1 MDRSALRRPTGPVEL
16 PLSDSG
22 AVALKQYFAARA
34 HRFQDDN
41 GKGWSFCQGRAAEF
55 CCLNV
60 YTNCWIS
67 FRSRSVSS
75 AVFFDSC
82 S

>member
-1 MDRSALRRPTGPVEL
+1 MDRSALCRSTGPVEL
-16 PLSDSG
+16 PLSDS
-22 AVALKQYFAARA
+22 VAARA
-34 HRFQDDN
+34 KGYISSSQVPKRD
-41 GKGWSFCQGRAAEF
+41 GKGWSFCHGCAAEF
-55 CCLNV
+55 GCLSV

-67 FRSRSVSS
+67 LRSRSLSS

>member
-1 MDRSALRRPTGPVEL
+1 MDRSALRRSTGPVEL
-16 PLSDSG
+16 SLSDSV
-22 AVALKQYFAARA
+22 AVAVKQYFAART
-34 HRFQDDN
+34 HRFQDAIARA
-41 GKGWSFCQGRAAEF
+41 GPHCYGCAAEF
-55 CCLNV
+55 CCLSV

-67 FRSRSVSS
+67 LRSRSLSS